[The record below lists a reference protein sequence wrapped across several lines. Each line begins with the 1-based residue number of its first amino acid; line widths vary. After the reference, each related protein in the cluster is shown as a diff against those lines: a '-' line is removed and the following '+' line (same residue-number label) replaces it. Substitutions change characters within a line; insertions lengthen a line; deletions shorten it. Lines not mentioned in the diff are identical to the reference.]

1 MKKNGIKTSITYS
14 ALQFV
19 YWMNGSVL
27 IGFLLPFLK
36 MMGYGEKDAGIMMA
50 LTSLFGF
57 FLPFL
62 FSILLDNKRIKRIIY
77 LIGVLLL
84 LQCLLCA
91 VLLLSFLRHNIIVA
105 IYLLLA
111 GIHMSLYP
119 LYVNLA
125 TDVFQQDNPNI
136 FARARAFGSLGYAVM
151 AILTGSLFAGGNPE
165 SIYRVTGAIL
175 ILEILFVFMLNPYTN
190 EKNNRNPI
198 AKHSIDSSRSS
209 FIIVIMMLGLALVF
223 SGDSATNSF
232 RYTILT
238 SLGGNISVFSML
250 TAFKGLMEIPI
261 MFLYPQLRKIGSGKL
276 LTISVFFFLIKL
288 ILTRLASSV
297 NLLYVALLFQSLS
310 FGLYTPA
317 IVHFI
322 GQHVQ
327 PEHAASAQSLGSGMN
342 TFGAFSATILTGY
355 ILSSRSVQYSL
366 NVLLIIEIV
375 GFSLYIFSRFKIRD
389 SS

>member
-1 MKKNGIKTSITYS
+1 
-14 ALQFV
+14 
-19 YWMNGSVL
+19 
-27 IGFLLPFLK
+27 
-36 MMGYGEKDAGIMMA
+36 
-50 LTSLFGF
+50 
-57 FLPFL
+57 
-62 FSILLDNKRIKRIIY
+62 
-77 LIGVLLL
+77 
-84 LQCLLCA
+84 
-91 VLLLSFLRHNIIVA
+91 
-105 IYLLLA
+105 
-111 GIHMSLYP
+111 
-119 LYVNLA
+119 
-125 TDVFQQDNPNI
+125 
-136 FARARAFGSLGYAVM
+136 M
-151 AILTGSLFAGGNPE
+151 AILTGSLFAGDNPE
-165 SIYRVTGAIL
+165 SIYKVTGAIL

-198 AKHSIDSSRSS
+198 AKHSIDGSRSS

-238 SLGGNISVFSML
+238 SLGGSISVFSTL
-250 TAFKGLMEIPI
+250 TAYKGLMEIPI

-375 GFSLYIFSRFKIRD
+375 GFSLYIFSRFNIRD